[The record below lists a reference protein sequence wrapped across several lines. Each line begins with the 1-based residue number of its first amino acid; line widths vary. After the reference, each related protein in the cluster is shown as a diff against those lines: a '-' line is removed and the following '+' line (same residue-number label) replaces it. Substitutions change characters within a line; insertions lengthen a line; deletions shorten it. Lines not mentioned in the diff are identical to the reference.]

1 MIDLS
6 VGLGF
11 SKDIHGRLRIEGGYA
26 RQWGV
31 TTDFYVEVSHMIW
44 AILQWIGEGRRSGD
58 RSIFVLVTDN
68 GREVMNMWKIGLW
81 TLKWH
86 SQKKKN
92 GTNVEF

>member
-31 TTDFYVEVSHMIW
+31 TTDFYVEVNHMI
-44 AILQWIGEGRRSGD
+44 
-58 RSIFVLVTDN
+58 
-68 GREVMNMWKIGLW
+68 
-81 TLKWH
+81 
-86 SQKKKN
+86 
-92 GTNVEF
+92 